1 MIYAP
6 ICETGDFEGEKPL
19 SYLSK
24 DSVLATLT
32 SFLSYFVMSAIISP
46 LGIVSGSLASQF
58 DIAQTSATALFSY
71 LTSGVLIGSF
81 LSIVANPAI
90 GSRMVILLSS
100 AILALT
106 LVLMRFV
113 QSAALL
119 PVAFIFIGA
128 ACGLLLATAAIV
140 LTGVYRENHRP
151 SALLATDSFY
161 SFAGFATTPFA
172 GWIIANAMHW
182 SAAYIIALLIT
193 AIIFVLALF
202 TRYPPE
208 MKPPADLKHHS
219 AAWTPA
225 VFLVGAALFVYL
237 VSFVF
242 VYSWT
247 PAHASAAFSVSP
259 EASGL
264 LISRFFLG
272 LFFGQLVMFFLA
284 LRIDV
289 RLIIGLVSVAAAF
302 VTIGLWASS
311 SASQLGVSLF
321 TLGLIAGGLL
331 KPLIAFGTQIV
342 SHPTSRLIGF
352 YMFCTALGSSVSP
365 ALGALIVERSDI
377 KTLLFLTTGGF
388 VLTFVLVAASIVVA
402 KR

>member
-1 MIYAP
+1 MICAP
-6 ICETGDFEGEKPL
+6 ICETGDFEGEHPL
-19 SYLSK
+19 NYLSK

-71 LTSGVLIGSF
+71 LTTGVLIGSF
-81 LSIVANPAI
+81 LSILANPAI
-90 GSRMVILLSS
+90 GSRNVILLSS
-100 AILALT
+100 ALLAAT
-106 LVLMRFV
+106 LLLMRSI

-119 PVAFIFIGA
+119 PIAFLFIGA

-172 GWIIANAMHW
+172 GWVVANAMHW
-182 SAAYIIALLIT
+182 SAAYIVAVIVT
-193 AIIFVLALF
+193 VIIFALALV
-202 TRYPPE
+202 TKYPPE
-208 MKPPADLKHHS
+208 MKAPADPHNQN

-225 VFLVGAALFVYL
+225 VFLIGAALFVYL

-242 VYSWT
+242 VYSWA

-289 RLIIGLVSVAAAF
+289 RLIIGLVSIVAAF

-311 SASQLGVSLF
+311 SASQLEMSLF
-321 TLGLIAGGLL
+321 SLGLVAGGLL
-331 KPLIAFGTQIV
+331 KPLIAFGTQV
-342 SHPTSRLIGF
+342 VVHPTSRLIGF

-365 ALGALIVERSDI
+365 ALGALIVEKSDI
-377 KTLLFLTTGGF
+377 KTLLVLTTGGF
-388 VLTFVLVAASIVVA
+388 FLTFALVAASILLS